1 MDASPIRCLILAC
14 GNTLR
19 CDDGIG
25 PALCTWAETR
35 FTAQPQVHAIARQQW
50 TPDLAEDIAASE
62 AVIFIDCSLD
72 AGPGLVQLRDVQ
84 PAESHTA
91 DPGKHHLDA
100 PALLALTRQLY
111 NKAPHKAWQLTVGA
125 ACVELGEDFSTEV
138 QAALPNA
145 RSLLELTVGFL
156 LQPELQRA

>member
-1 MDASPIRCLILAC
+1 MDASPTRCLILAC

-19 CDDGIG
+19 RDDGIG
-25 PALCTWAETR
+25 PLLCAWAESR
-35 FTAQPQVHAIARQQW
+35 FTAEPQVRAIARQQW
-50 TPDLAEDIAASE
+50 TPELAADVAAAE

-72 AGPGLVQLRDVQ
+72 AGPGIVQLRDIE
-84 PAESHTA
+84 PAHTA
-91 DPGKHHLDA
+91 TDPGKHHLDG

-125 ACVELGEDFSTEV
+125 ACVELGEEFSAEV

-145 RSLLELTVGFL
+145 RSLLELTIGFL